1 MLGILKVL
9 LIAIIGATI
18 AQVPLGYITL
28 SRESLFLGEWFV
40 NFDSQLTAYFLSVVV
55 VSLTTIVVLG
65 LPAYFALK
73 FKKWNNTINILVIG
87 VLIPSAIIIGL
98 ELVSGNGSS
107 FSAGE
112 NFYGHYRAIIDA
124 GQRTYWGWIK
134 LAEQLVVFG
143 LHGCVGAFVF
153 HKLYL
158 RGSNA

>member
-1 MLGILKVL
+1 M

-18 AQVPLGYITL
+18 AQAPLSYITL
-28 SRESLFLGEWFV
+28 SRESLFFGEWFV

-55 VSLTTIVVLG
+55 VSLATIVVLG

-73 FKKWNNTINILVIG
+73 FKKWNNTMSIMVLG
-87 VLIPSAIIIGL
+87 VLIPSTIIIGF
-98 ELVSGNGSS
+98 ELVSGNDSG

-143 LHGCVGAFVF
+143 LHGCLGAFVF

-158 RGSNA
+158 RGSDAL